1 METFMWVFGIVLFIV
16 SCLQLLAALYMQFDN
31 EAEKRR
37 KVMKELVERAE
48 PDDRLQT
55 NLILES
61 FNSNVLTLGM
71 LLISLL
77 GIFFGSVIIYLY
89 K

>member
-1 METFMWVFGIVLFIV
+1 MENFMWVFGIVLFIF
-16 SCLQLLAALYMQFDN
+16 SCILLVAAIYLKYDD
-31 EAEKRR
+31 EAKER
-37 KVMKELVERAE
+37 KKVFKELLQRAE
-48 PDDRLQT
+48 ADDRLQT
-55 NLILES
+55 NLILDT
-61 FNSNVLTLGM
+61 FNSNVLTIGM

>member
-1 METFMWVFGIVLFIV
+1 MWVFGIVLFIF
-16 SCLQLLAALYMQFDN
+16 SCLFLVVAIYLEINDEAKERDKVFMELL
-31 EAEKRR
+31 
-37 KVMKELVERAE
+37 ERAE
-48 PDDRLQT
+48 RDDRLYT
-55 NLILES
+55 NL
-61 FNSNVLTLGM
+61 TLAIFVSRFLMYGN

>member
-1 METFMWVFGIVLFIV
+1 MWVFGIVLFIF
-16 SCLQLLAALYMQFDN
+16 SCILLVAAIYLKYDD
-31 EAEKRR
+31 EAKER
-37 KVMKELVERAE
+37 KKVFKELLQRAE
-48 PDDRLQT
+48 ADDRLQT
-55 NLILES
+55 NLILDT
-61 FNSNVLTLGM
+61 FNSNVLTIGM